1 MAYKILEAIGVE
13 NENVDGAGFNNF
25 LTASKNCILKDILDE
40 CAMSVVGNTLIIAKG
55 EIIIQGVRI
64 KLTESETYTL
74 SSIPAQNT
82 EYQIVAQIQLD
93 LTKNVYFSLF
103 VRPTSVLTQQNLYD
117 DEQGIYQ
124 VELGTFTHTTSG
136 SIENLTRTLA
146 ISYATPE
153 TVGEAVDGL
162 MTQTTNGIKKLYLSY
177 QGEAVGAGVDLPD
190 PDSGEQGVGIEK
202 IESGTPTQSGE
213 YTVTPITVTKTDGN
227 KESFNVSAK
236 QGIQGLKGDKGDTGA
251 QGLQGIQGEIGPQ
264 GIQGIQGEKGEK
276 GDKGEQ
282 GIQGEKGEKGVSVHS
297 IAAGESFQSADGAKT
312 YTPIRVRLDDNVTEA
327 VFNVEAVNG
336 AGQKGEK
343 GDKGDKGDQG
353 ISVTD
358 IQAGDSFEQD
368 GYTVTPINVIL
379 SNNEGKIFYVE
390 AKNGANGSGSGS
402 VVLPDN
408 VAEYDGATSSGEI
421 IVSDETSNKIKT
433 SAIKIAKSRVTTANT
448 GETTG
453 DGMWGSNVRSTD
465 EEMPTSRAVCEAL
478 RGTFDYFVAIGET
491 QADRTEIAENEVVI
505 GDPSFL
511 MKAAVR
517 GSQKFLTNDYD
528 FRQEGKPIDD
538 THIPTTKVVK
548 TIVNDALLDSDGVSV
563 VSQVNGITSGTKRL
577 KKVLIGNTENAGSIA
592 YETKEDN
599 TESLIL
605 SAEHDIG
612 LRVNEQSGVEIVD
625 RDIDIYVPEEDA
637 SIISIRGG
645 DVNIK
650 GGWADGSAGG
660 VSISG
665 AGSSSFSI
673 GKSGGKEMATLFA
686 NDLIKLKATNDSG
699 NGELV
704 LSADNINVNGNVD
717 FSNATV
723 TGLPNNSGSSGSSGG
738 TLSIEVN
745 ELPTENIDS
754 SRIYLLSTA
763 ENAEV
768 YYLFE
773 VGYFTLKDLVTIQ
786 MGIQPEIN
794 YYVVK
799 ELPTSPLTSD
809 LATFSSINCYIYN
822 DIAYVYGNAG
832 AGNMWL
838 TVSTLISQISGT
850 TVIDKG
856 RTPNIATENN
866 GFGMYVYYEEVK
878 KLCIYSNQ
886 EWVEVSNSKSN
897 KYILNLFGE
906 SGTLTDEQYQALKDN
921 FSNVTVLCCHEDG
934 IFALPITVITQG
946 YFSGSFVIGFTEYTI
961 TISPAKV
968 WVVEQNNFKKGVV
981 TTTGVEQTIESEK
994 IFNSTVTFNA
1004 AVDFT
1009 NANVTGLTGIKAK
1022 KKINLPTLQSF
1033 CKSTYG
1039 SYEGG
1044 LVSMYCKNAEVI
1056 TPELNE
1062 VVSTVLRI
1070 GCSPLSNGAYEV
1082 YNKVTHNAL
1091 SDDGTTLY
1099 IYEYLLR
1106 IGYDIVVLDKT
1117 TTAINL
1123 ADGTSTKTTESF
1135 GHKVIDVY
1143 FDFYF
1148 YN

>member
-1 MAYKILEAIGVE
+1 MNRINHRVSLDIYEIASQFSLSLKQGDTNRRLVVALTVNGQIYKITDDCHAVFASTKPDGTIVLNDCIIQDNMILYDITSQNTSSVGIADCEITLYGGDGAVLTSPRFKLEVHETVYSEEKIESTDEYNSLIAKVAQANALIDVVNAKLEA
-13 NENVDGAGFNNF
+13 
-25 LTASKNCILKDILDE
+25 
-40 CAMSVVGNTLIIAKG
+40 G
-55 EIIIQGVRI
+55 E
-64 KLTESETYTL
+64 
-74 SSIPAQNT
+74 
-82 EYQIVAQIQLD
+82 
-93 LTKNVYFSLF
+93 F
-103 VRPTSVLTQQNLYD
+103 V
-117 DEQGIYQ
+117 
-124 VELGTFTHTTSG
+124 
-136 SIENLTRTLA
+136 
-146 ISYATPE
+146 
-153 TVGEAVDGL
+153 
-162 MTQTTNGIKKLYLSY
+162 
-177 QGEAVGAGVDLPD
+177 
-190 PDSGEQGVGIEK
+190 GEQGVQGEK
-202 IESGTPTQSGE
+202 GE
-213 YTVTPITVTKTDGN
+213 
-227 KESFNVSAK
+227 
-236 QGIQGLKGDKGDTGA
+236 KGD
-251 QGLQGIQGEIGPQ
+251 QGIQGEKGEKGDAGAQ

-276 GDKGEQ
+276 GDTGAQGIQGIQGEKGEKGDQGDKGDKGDQGIQGEKGEQ
-282 GIQGEKGEKGVSVHS
+282 GIQGEKGDKGVSIHS

-353 ISVTD
+353 VSVTD
-358 IQAGDSFEQD
+358 IQAGDSFQQN
-368 GYTVTPINVIL
+368 GYTVTPINVTL

-390 AKNGANGSGSGS
+390 VKNGANGSGSGS

-528 FRQEGKPIDD
+528 FGQEGKPIDD

-548 TIVNDALLDSDGVSV
+548 TIVDDA
-563 VSQVNGITSGTKRL
+563 IATSGGSSGGSNTGTGGGGTIEEKLDDIITGRL
-577 KKVLIGNTENAGSIA
+577 PIQRLAVGRKITEGETETTEEVGAIEYNETNSQLDVKGEIIYIDSTREGEQGTDNAAI
-592 YETKEDN
+592 T
-599 TESLIL
+599 L
-605 SAEHDIG
+605 S
-612 LRVNEQSGVEIVD
+612 SGC
-625 RDIDIYVPEEDA
+625 
-637 SIISIRGG
+637 
-645 DVNIK
+645 VNIA
-650 GGWADGSAGG
+650 ADEQINITAREGATTFFNGK
-660 VSISG
+660 VSFQG
-665 AGSSSFSI
+665 AEVI
-673 GKSGGKEMATLFA
+673 
-686 NDLIKLKATNDSG
+686 
-699 NGELV
+699 
-704 LSADNINVNGNVD
+704 
-717 FSNATV
+717 
-723 TGLPNNSGSSGSSGG
+723 GLPNNSGGSSGG
-738 TLSIEVN
+738 ILANEVE

-921 FSNVTVLCCHEDG
+921 FSNVTVLYCHEDG

-946 YFSGSFVIGFTEYTI
+946 YFAGSFVIGFTEYTI

-981 TTTGVEQTIESEK
+981 TTTGVEQTILSDK
-994 IFNSTVTFNA
+994 IFDSTVTFNA

-1022 KKINLPTLQSF
+1022 RKINLPTLQSF
-1033 CKSTYG
+1033 CKSTYD

-1056 TPELNE
+1056 TSELNE

>member
-1 MAYKILEAIGVE
+1 MATNEVNLGATFKEIVE
-13 NENVDGAGFNNF
+13 GIN
-25 LTASKNCILKDILDE
+25 SK
-40 CAMSVVGNTLIIAKG
+40 G
-55 EIIIQGVRI
+55 
-64 KLTESETYTL
+64 
-74 SSIPAQNT
+74 
-82 EYQIVAQIQLD
+82 
-93 LTKNVYFSLF
+93 
-103 VRPTSVLTQQNLYD
+103 
-117 DEQGIYQ
+117 
-124 VELGTFTHTTSG
+124 SG
-136 SIENLTRTLA
+136 S
-146 ISYATPE
+146 
-153 TVGEAVDGL
+153 
-162 MTQTTNGIKKLYLSY
+162 
-177 QGEAVGAGVDLPD
+177 
-190 PDSGEQGVGIEK
+190 
-202 IESGTPTQSGE
+202 
-213 YTVTPITVTKTDGN
+213 
-227 KESFNVSAK
+227 
-236 QGIQGLKGDKGDTGA
+236 
-251 QGLQGIQGEIGPQ
+251 
-264 GIQGIQGEKGEK
+264 
-276 GDKGEQ
+276 
-282 GIQGEKGEKGVSVHS
+282 
-297 IAAGESFQSADGAKT
+297 
-312 YTPIRVRLDDNVTEA
+312 
-327 VFNVEAVNG
+327 
-336 AGQKGEK
+336 
-343 GDKGDKGDQG
+343 
-353 ISVTD
+353 
-358 IQAGDSFEQD
+358 
-368 GYTVTPINVIL
+368 
-379 SNNEGKIFYVE
+379 
-390 AKNGANGSGSGS
+390 GSGSGS

-548 TIVNDALLDSDGVSV
+548 TIVDDA
-563 VSQVNGITSGTKRL
+563 IATSGGSSGGGGTIEEKLDNIITGKLPIQRL
-577 KKVLIGNTENAGSIA
+577 AVGRKITEGETETTEEVGAIEYNETNSQLDVKGEIIYIDSTREGEQGTDNAAI
-592 YETKEDN
+592 T
-599 TESLIL
+599 L
-605 SAEHDIG
+605 S
-612 LRVNEQSGVEIVD
+612 SGC
-625 RDIDIYVPEEDA
+625 
-637 SIISIRGG
+637 
-645 DVNIK
+645 VNIAADEQINITARE
-650 GGWADGSAGG
+650 GGTTFFNGK
-660 VSISG
+660 VSFQG
-665 AGSSSFSI
+665 AEVI
-673 GKSGGKEMATLFA
+673 
-686 NDLIKLKATNDSG
+686 
-699 NGELV
+699 
-704 LSADNINVNGNVD
+704 
-717 FSNATV
+717 
-723 TGLPNNSGSSGSSGG
+723 GLPNNSGGSSGG
-738 TLSIEVN
+738 TLAIEVE

-773 VGYFTLKDLVTIQ
+773 VGYFTLKDLVATTQ
-786 MGIQPEIN
+786 EGIQADIT

-822 DIAYVYGNAG
+822 DIAYVYGNVG

-838 TVSTLISQISGT
+838 TVSTLISQLSGT

-906 SGTLTDEQYQALKDN
+906 SGTVTDEQYQALKDN
-921 FSNVTVLCCHEDG
+921 FPNVIVLYNGDDGSTLVLPIVGTVSGAYFAMYTTNITSTSIIIAPSKEWMYTEESYSHNYVTVNGVHQD
-934 IFALPITVITQG
+934 IN
-946 YFSGSFVIGFTEYTI
+946 GSKT
-961 TISPAKV
+961 
-968 WVVEQNNFKKGVV
+968 
-981 TTTGVEQTIESEK
+981 
-994 IFNSTVTFNA
+994 FNGDVTFDCP
-1004 AVDFT
+1004 VDFT

-1022 KKINLPTLQSF
+1022 RKINLPTLQSW
-1033 CKSTYG
+1033 CGSTNP
-1039 SYEGG
+1039 SYEGT
-1044 LVSMYCKNAEVI
+1044 LVVIYCKNAEVI
-1056 TPELNE
+1056 TSELNE
-1062 VVSTVLRI
+1062 VVSPVLRI

-1091 SDDGTTLY
+1091 SDDGATLY

-1135 GHKVIDVY
+1135 GHRVIDVY
-1143 FDFYF
+1143 FDFYA
-1148 YN
+1148 YT